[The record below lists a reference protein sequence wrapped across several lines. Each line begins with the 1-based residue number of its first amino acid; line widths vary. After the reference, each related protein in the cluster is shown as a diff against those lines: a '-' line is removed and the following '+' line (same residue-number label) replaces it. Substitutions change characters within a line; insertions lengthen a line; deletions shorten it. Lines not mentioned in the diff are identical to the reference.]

1 LDEFPFLVSQRSLAV
16 NSFLEC
22 KADRSAYIFLYST
35 PSVPLISVFA
45 PELHCEVLMSL
56 SQSGEID
63 GVEQGFDAVLS
74 LLVDVEHAL
83 LGAI

>member
-1 LDEFPFLVSQRSLAV
+1 
-16 NSFLEC
+16 
-22 KADRSAYIFLYST
+22 
-35 PSVPLISVFA
+35 
-45 PELHCEVLMSL
+45 MSL